1 MQPLINIENKLALFY
16 KKYYK
21 NELIKGCIFF
31 FSLGV
36 LYLIITIYVESLLW
50 LRPINRFILFWLFI
64 VIELLLF
71 YKFIL
76 IPIIK
81 LYKLKEGINNLDSSK
96 IIGNHFPEIKDK
108 LFNLLQLKQS
118 NKTSELLI
126 ASIEQKSDELNPFRF
141 SESISFQAS
150 LKYLKY
156 ILLPAAFFSLSLING
171 LNLDFTQSFNR
182 VVNYQSEFSP
192 PAPFTLSL
200 QTSSLDVVEGQ
211 SHKVLIT
218 SKGKTVPNEVKIVY
232 NNQTYFTK
240 NEGKGVFSFT
250 FLNVINPID
259 FYFESGDVSS
269 PFYSINVI
277 KTPRI
282 KKVKIKLDYPYHTKK
297 QDEIIENT
305 GNLSLPEGTKVEWNI
320 DSKQTD
326 SVSFIEGE
334 RRLFFNKLKADNFN
348 FRKTI
353 TSNLEYKISS
363 SNTNLKDF
371 ETLSYKIK
379 VVKDEYP
386 TITIQTNIDSLYR
399 GEALFAGK
407 VSDDYGLKNL
417 KVVFYDQSNIDKVI
431 IVPIKLSKENTQTFF
446 YQFPGPTTIEDGV
459 DYEIYFQVSDNDI
472 INGSKSATSKKYAFR
487 KKTNNE
493 VLQEQFKEQKES
505 INTLEN
511 IFKNNS
517 LDQEKF
523 LKIQNELKNK
533 KDLSWRDKN
542 KIKKVIDRQKK
553 YNEMIER
560 QAEKLYEALDQN
572 KKENKRNQ
580 SKTDN
585 LKQRIKELLK
595 SEKQKRILTELQKL
609 AEKINKEDL
618 IKKAEKL
625 AKNNKQQQRSLES
638 LLELTKRFYV
648 EEKTIQIA
656 NKLKELSKKQQ
667 NLFKAQDVDLEKQK
681 TIGKEFKDVSKELD
695 QLAKDN
701 QGLKNPMSLPDL
713 DELEKEVKESLVKSE
728 EKLYQKENVSAK
740 KEQEKSSKK
749 MQEMSKKMQNSISEM
764 QSNSIDENIEDLRK
778 ILENLLIFSFKQEE
792 SLLRFK
798 ELSSGHPDF
807 GKELAKQNQ
816 LKTYFEHVDDSL
828 FVLSMRL
835 PELTSKIQ
843 TELTNTHYNLDRSL
857 ENFAENRFDS
867 GSANQQYV
875 ITSANILSDFLSN
888 LLSNLKNSKN
898 SLGQKGKKNSFSL
911 PTIIEKQKGIS
922 EKLKNGLQKNN
933 KKGQDGDEGKKG
945 QKGQKGSNGSKPNT
959 EFKEGPQSEDIFEIF
974 KQQSYLR
981 ETLIKIMEK
990 EGDSNGTFKRAIKSM
1005 EQLENEIINNGL
1017 TQSSLKRMQQ
1027 LEYQLL
1033 KLNTAL
1039 VKQGKENKK
1048 NATPNT
1054 SRYKNNNLKQLQFKK
1069 QFYNQI
1075 EILNRQSLPLQ
1086 QDFEKKVQ
1094 KYFSKKNK
1102 E

>member
-1 MQPLINIENKLALFY
+1 MQSLINIENKLALFY

-50 LRPINRFILFWLFI
+50 LKPINRFILFWLFI

-81 LYKLKEGINNLDSSK
+81 LFKLKEGINNLDSSK

-108 LFNLLQLKQS
+108 LLNLLQLKQA

-156 ILLPAAFFSLSLING
+156 ILLPAAFFSLSFISG

-200 QTSSLDVVEGQ
+200 MPSSLEVIEGQ
-211 SHKVLIT
+211 SYKVLIA
-218 SKGKTVPNEVKIVY
+218 SKGNTLPNEVKIVY

-240 NEGKGVFSFT
+240 NEGDGVFSFT
-250 FLNVINPID
+250 FLNIINPVD
-259 FYFESGDVSS
+259 FYFESGEVTS
-269 PFYSINVI
+269 PFYSITVI
-277 KTPRI
+277 KTPLI
-282 KKVKIKLDYPYHTKK
+282 KKIKIKLDYPYHTKK
-297 QDEIIENT
+297 QDETIENT
-305 GNLSLPEGTKVEWNI
+305 GNFILPEGTNVEWNI

-326 SVSFIEGE
+326 SVAFIDGE
-334 RRLFFNKLKADNFN
+334 RRMFFKRIKTDKFN
-348 FRKTI
+348 YKKKI

-379 VVKDEYP
+379 VIKDEYP
-386 TITIQTNIDSLYR
+386 TITIQTNIDSLYG

-417 KVVFYDQSNIDKVI
+417 QVVFYDQSKIDKVN

-446 YQFPGPTTIEDGV
+446 YQFPGSTSIKDGV
-459 DYEIYFQVSDNDI
+459 NYEIYFQVSDNDI
-472 INGSKSATSKKYAFR
+472 INGSKSVISKKYTFR
-487 KKTNNE
+487 KKTNDE

-511 IFKNNS
+511 IYENNR
-517 LDQEKF
+517 LEQDKLQ
-523 LKIQNELKNK
+523 KIQNELKNK

-542 KIKKVIDRQKK
+542 KIKKVVDRQNK

-560 QAEKLYEALDQN
+560 QAEKLYKALDKN
-572 KKENKRNQ
+572 KFNQ
-580 SKTDN
+580 SKTEN

-595 SEKQKRILTELQKL
+595 SDKQKRILTELQKL
-609 AEKINKEDL
+609 SEKINKEDL

-656 NKLKELSKKQQ
+656 NKLEELSKKQQ
-667 NLFKAQDVDLEKQK
+667 NLFKTQDVNLEKQK
-681 TIGKEFKDVSKELD
+681 KIRKEFKDISKELD

-713 DELEKEVKESLVKSE
+713 EELEKEVKESLVKSE

-749 MQEMSKKMQNSISEM
+749 MQEMSKKIQNSVSEM

-875 ITSANILSDFLSN
+875 ITSTNILSDFLSN
-888 LLSNLKNSKN
+888 LLSNLQNSKN
-898 SLGQKGKKNSFSL
+898 SLGKKGEKNSFSL
-911 PTIIEKQKGIS
+911 PTLIEKQKGIS
-922 EKLKNGLQKNN
+922 EKLKNGLQKSK
-933 KKGQDGDEGKKG
+933 KKGQDGNEGKKG
-945 QKGQKGSNGSKPNT
+945 KKDPSGSKSSS
-959 EFKEGPQSEDIFEIF
+959 EFNEGGQSGDLFEIF

-981 ETLIKIMEK
+981 ETLTKIMAR
-990 EGDSNGTFKRAIKSM
+990 EGDPNGTFKKAIKSM
-1005 EQLENEIINNGL
+1005 EQLENEIINNGF
-1017 TQSSLKRMQQ
+1017 TQSTLKRMQQ

-1039 VKQGKENKK
+1039 IQQGKEKNKK
-1048 NATPNT
+1048 ATPNT
-1054 SRYKNNNLKQLQFKK
+1054 LNYKNNNLKQLQFKK

-1086 QDFEKKVQ
+1086 QNFEKKVQ

>member
-1 MQPLINIENKLALFY
+1 MQSSINIENKLALFY

-50 LRPINRFILFWLFI
+50 LKPINRFVLFWLFI

-81 LYKLKEGINNLDSSK
+81 LFKLKEGINNLDSSK

-218 SKGKTVPNEVKIVY
+218 SKGKIVPNEVKIVY

-259 FYFESGDVSS
+259 FYFESGVVSS

-277 KTPRI
+277 KTPLI

-320 DSKQTD
+320 DSKQTE

-334 RRLFFNKLKADNFN
+334 RRLFFNKLKSDNFN

-353 TSNLEYKISS
+353 ISNLEYKISS

-386 TITIQTNIDSLYR
+386 TITIQTNIDSLYS

-472 INGSKSATSKKYAFR
+472 INGSKSATSKKYTFR
-487 KKTNNE
+487 KKTNDE

-517 LDQEKF
+517 LDQEKL

-533 KDLSWRDKN
+533 KDPSWRDKN

-572 KKENKRNQ
+572 KQENKRNQ

-609 AEKINKEDL
+609 SEKINKEDL

-681 TIGKEFKDVSKELD
+681 TIGREFKDVSKELD

-701 QGLKNPMSLPDL
+701 QALKNPMSLPDL
-713 DELEKEVKESLVKSE
+713 EELEKEVKESLVKSE
-728 EKLYQKENVSAK
+728 KKLYQKENVSAK
-740 KEQEKSSKK
+740 KLQEKSSKK

-807 GKELAKQNQ
+807 GEELAKQNQ

-875 ITSANILSDFLSN
+875 ITSTNILSDFLSN
-888 LLSNLKNSKN
+888 LLSNLQNSKN
-898 SLGQKGKKNSFSL
+898 SLGNKGKKNSFSL
-911 PTIIEKQKGIS
+911 PTLIEKQKGIS
-922 EKLKNGLQKNN
+922 EKLKNGLQKSK
-933 KKGQDGDEGKKG
+933 KKGQDGHEGGKGKKG
-945 QKGQKGSNGSKPNT
+945 SSGSKSTSKFN
-959 EFKEGPQSEDIFEIF
+959 EGGQSGDIFEIF

-981 ETLIKIMEK
+981 ETLTKIMAK
-990 EGDSNGTFKRAIKSM
+990 EGDSNGTFKKAIKSM
-1005 EQLENEIINNGL
+1005 EQLENEIINNGF
-1017 TQSSLKRMQQ
+1017 TQSVLKRMQQ

-1039 VKQGKENKK
+1039 IQQGKEKNKK
-1048 NATPNT
+1048 ATPNT
-1054 SRYKNNNLKQLQFKK
+1054 SNYKNNNLKQLQFKK

-1086 QDFEKKVQ
+1086 QNFEKKVQ

>member
-81 LYKLKEGINNLDSSK
+81 LFKLKEGINNLDSSK

-108 LFNLLQLKQS
+108 LLNLLQLKQA

-259 FYFESGDVSS
+259 FYFESGVVSS

-277 KTPRI
+277 KTPLI

-320 DSKQTD
+320 DSKQTET
-326 SVSFIEGE
+326 VSFIEGE
-334 RRLFFNKLKADNFN
+334 RRLFFNKLKLDNFN

-353 TSNLEYKISS
+353 ISNLEYKISS

-386 TITIQTNIDSLYR
+386 TITIQTNIDSLYS

-472 INGSKSATSKKYAFR
+472 INGSKSATSKKYTFR
-487 KKTNNE
+487 KKTNDE

-517 LDQEKF
+517 LDQDKF

-572 KKENKRNQ
+572 RQENKRNQ

-609 AEKINKEDL
+609 SEKINKEDL

-681 TIGKEFKDVSKELD
+681 TIRREFKDVSKELD

-701 QGLKNPMSLPDL
+701 QALKKPMSLPDL
-713 DELEKEVKESLVKSE
+713 EELEKEVKESLVKSE
-728 EKLYQKENVSAK
+728 KKLYQKENVSAK
-740 KEQEKSSKK
+740 KLQEKSSKK
-749 MQEMSKKMQNSISEM
+749 MKEMSKKMQNSISEM

-778 ILENLLIFSFKQEE
+778 ILENLLVFSFKQEE

-875 ITSANILSDFLSN
+875 ITSTNILSDFLSN
-888 LLSNLKNSKN
+888 LLSNLQKSKN
-898 SLGQKGKKNSFSL
+898 SLGNKGKKNSFSL
-911 PTIIEKQKGIS
+911 PTLIEKQKGIS
-922 EKLKNGLQKNN
+922 EKLKNRLQKSK
-933 KKGQDGDEGKKG
+933 KKGQGGHEGGIGKKG
-945 QKGQKGSNGSKPNT
+945 SSGSKST
-959 EFKEGPQSEDIFEIF
+959 SEFNEGGQSGDIFEIF

-981 ETLIKIMEK
+981 ETLTKIMAK
-990 EGDSNGTFKRAIKSM
+990 EGGSNGTFKKAIKSM
-1005 EQLENEIINNGL
+1005 EQLENEIINNGF
-1017 TQSSLKRMQQ
+1017 TQSALKRMQQ

-1039 VKQGKENKK
+1039 IQQGKEKNKK
-1048 NATPNT
+1048 ATPNT
-1054 SRYKNNNLKQLQFKK
+1054 SNYKNNNLKQLQFKK

-1086 QDFEKKVQ
+1086 QNFEKKVQ

>member
-1 MQPLINIENKLALFY
+1 MQSLTNIENKLTLFY

-36 LYLIITIYVESLLW
+36 LYLIITVYVESVLW
-50 LRPINRFILFWLFI
+50 LKPVNRFVLFWLFI

-81 LYKLKEGINNLDSSK
+81 LFKLKEGINNLDSSK

-108 LFNLLQLKQS
+108 LLNLLQLKQV

-126 ASIEQKSDELNPFRF
+126 ASIEQKSEELTPFRF
-141 SESISFQAS
+141 SESVSFQAN

-156 ILLPAAFFSLSLING
+156 LLLPAVFFSLSLISE

-182 VVNYQSEFSP
+182 VINYQSEFSP

-200 QTSSLDVVEGQ
+200 LTSSLDVVEGQ
-211 SHKVLIT
+211 SQKVLIV
-218 SKGKTVPNEVKIVY
+218 SKGNTQPNEVKITY

-240 NEGKGVFSFT
+240 NEGEGFFSFT

-259 FYFESGDVSS
+259 FYFESGIVSS
-269 PFYSINVI
+269 PFYTINVI

-282 KKVKIKLDYPYHTKK
+282 KNIKIKLDYPYHTKK

-305 GNLSLPEGTKVEWNI
+305 GNFILPEGTKVEWNI

-326 SVSFIEGE
+326 SIAFIEGE
-334 RRLFFNKLKADNFN
+334 RRLFFNKLKKDGFN
-348 FRKTI
+348 FKKTI
-353 TSNLEYKISS
+353 KNNLEYKISS
-363 SNTNLKDF
+363 SNANLKNF

-386 TITIQTNIDSLYR
+386 TITIQTNIDSLYG

-417 KVVFYDQSNIDKVI
+417 KVIFYDQSKKDNVSIE
-431 IVPIKLSKENTQTFF
+431 PIKLSKENTQTFF
-446 YQFPGPTTIEDGV
+446 YQFPGSTTIEDGI
-459 DYEIYFQVSDNDI
+459 DYEIYFKVSDNDI
-472 INGSKSATSKKYAFR
+472 INGSKSVISKKYSFR
-487 KKTNNE
+487 KKTNSE
-493 VLQEQFKEQKES
+493 VLQEQFKEQRES

-511 IFKNNS
+511 IFENNR
-517 LDQEKF
+517 LEEEKLF
-523 LKIQNELKNK
+523 KIQNELKNK
-533 KDLSWRDKN
+533 KEFSWRDKN
-542 KIKKVIDRQKK
+542 KVKNVIDRQKK

-560 QAEKLYEALDQN
+560 QAEKLYKSLDQN
-572 KKENKRNQ
+572 KQVNKLSQ

-585 LKQRIKELLK
+585 LKERVKELLK
-595 SEKQKRILTELQKL
+595 SDKQKRILSELQKL
-609 AEKINKEDL
+609 SEKINKEDF

-648 EEKTIQIA
+648 EEKTIQLA
-656 NKLKELSKKQQ
+656 NKIQELSKKQQ
-667 NLFKAQDVDLEKQK
+667 NLDNSQDLALEKQK
-681 TIGKEFKDVSKELD
+681 TIGKEFKDISKELD
-695 QLAKDN
+695 QLVKDN
-701 QGLKNPMSLPDL
+701 QGLKDPMSLPDL
-713 DELEKEVKESLVKSE
+713 KEIENDVNESLVKSE
-728 EKLYQKENVSAK
+728 EKLFKKDNISAK
-740 KEQEKSSKK
+740 KEQEKSSQK

-843 TELTNTHYNLDRSL
+843 IELTNTHYNLDRSL

-945 QKGQKGSNGSKPNT
+945 QKGSNGSKPT
-959 EFKEGPQSEDIFEIF
+959 SEFNEGGQSGDIFEIF

-981 ETLIKIMEK
+981 ETLTKIMAN
-990 EGDSNGTFKRAIKSM
+990 EGDSNGAFKKAIKSM
-1005 EQLENEIINNGL
+1005 EQLENEIINNGF
-1017 TQSSLKRMQQ
+1017 TQSTLKRMQQ

>member
-1 MQPLINIENKLALFY
+1 MQSLINIENKLALFY

-50 LRPINRFILFWLFI
+50 LKPINRFILFWLFI

-81 LYKLKEGINNLDSSK
+81 LFKLKEGINNLDSSK

-108 LFNLLQLKQS
+108 LLNLLQLKQA

-156 ILLPAAFFSLSLING
+156 ILLPAAFFSLSFISG

-200 QTSSLDVVEGQ
+200 MPSSLEVIEGQ
-211 SHKVLIT
+211 SYKVLIA
-218 SKGKTVPNEVKIVY
+218 SKGNTLPNEVKIVY

-240 NEGKGVFSFT
+240 NEGDGVFSFT
-250 FLNVINPID
+250 FLNIINPVD
-259 FYFESGDVSS
+259 FYFESGEVTS
-269 PFYSINVI
+269 PFYSITVI
-277 KTPRI
+277 KTPLI
-282 KKVKIKLDYPYHTKK
+282 KKIKIKLDYPYHTKK
-297 QDEIIENT
+297 QDETIENT
-305 GNLSLPEGTKVEWNI
+305 GNFILPEGTNVEWNI

-326 SVSFIEGE
+326 SVAFIDGE
-334 RRLFFNKLKADNFN
+334 RRMFFKRIKTDKFN
-348 FRKTI
+348 YKKKI

-379 VVKDEYP
+379 VIKDEYP
-386 TITIQTNIDSLYR
+386 TITIQTNIDSLYG

-417 KVVFYDQSNIDKVI
+417 QVVFYDQSKIDKVN

-446 YQFPGPTTIEDGV
+446 YQFPGSTSIKDGV
-459 DYEIYFQVSDNDI
+459 NYEIYFQVSDNDI
-472 INGSKSATSKKYAFR
+472 INGSKSVISKKYTFR
-487 KKTNNE
+487 KKTNDE

-511 IFKNNS
+511 IYENNR
-517 LDQEKF
+517 LEQDKLQ
-523 LKIQNELKNK
+523 KIQNELKNK

-542 KIKKVIDRQKK
+542 KVKKVVDRQNK

-560 QAEKLYEALDQN
+560 QAEKLYKALDKN
-572 KKENKRNQ
+572 KFNQ
-580 SKTDN
+580 SKTEN

-595 SEKQKRILTELQKL
+595 TDKQKRILTELQKL
-609 AEKINKEDL
+609 SEKINKEDL

-656 NKLKELSKKQQ
+656 NKLEELSKKQQ
-667 NLFKAQDVDLEKQK
+667 NLFKTQDVNLEKQK
-681 TIGKEFKDVSKELD
+681 KIRKEFKDISKELD
-695 QLAKDN
+695 QLVKDN

-713 DELEKEVKESLVKSE
+713 EELEKEVKESLVKSE

-875 ITSANILSDFLSN
+875 ITSTNILSDFLSN
-888 LLSNLKNSKN
+888 LLSNLQNSKN
-898 SLGQKGKKNSFSL
+898 SLGKKGEKNSFSL
-911 PTIIEKQKGIS
+911 PTLIEKQKGIS
-922 EKLKNGLQKNN
+922 EKLKNGLQKSK
-933 KKGQDGDEGKKG
+933 KKGQDGNEGKKG
-945 QKGQKGSNGSKPNT
+945 KKDPSGSKSSS
-959 EFKEGPQSEDIFEIF
+959 EFNEGGQSGDLFEIF

-981 ETLIKIMEK
+981 ETLTKIMAR
-990 EGDSNGTFKRAIKSM
+990 EGDPKGTFKKAIKSM
-1005 EQLENEIINNGL
+1005 EQLENEIINNGF
-1017 TQSSLKRMQQ
+1017 TQSTLKRMQQ

-1039 VKQGKENKK
+1039 IQQGKEKNKK
-1048 NATPNT
+1048 ATPNT
-1054 SRYKNNNLKQLQFKK
+1054 LNYKNNNLKQLQFKK

-1086 QDFEKKVQ
+1086 QNFEKKVQ

>member
-1 MQPLINIENKLALFY
+1 MQSSINIENKLALFY

-50 LRPINRFILFWLFI
+50 LKPINRFVLFWLFI

-81 LYKLKEGINNLDSSK
+81 LFKLKEGINNLDSSK

-108 LFNLLQLKQS
+108 LLNLLQLKQA

-259 FYFESGDVSS
+259 FYFESGVVSS

-320 DSKQTD
+320 DSKQTET
-326 SVSFIEGE
+326 VSFIEGE
-334 RRLFFNKLKADNFN
+334 RRLFFNKLKSDNFN

-353 TSNLEYKISS
+353 ISSLEYKISS

-386 TITIQTNIDSLYR
+386 TITIQTNIDSLYS

-472 INGSKSATSKKYAFR
+472 INGSKSVISKKYTFR
-487 KKTNNE
+487 KKTNDE

-517 LDQEKF
+517 LDQEKL

-542 KIKKVIDRQKK
+542 KINKVIDRQKK

-572 KKENKRNQ
+572 KQENKRNQ

-609 AEKINKEDL
+609 SEKINKEDL

-681 TIGKEFKDVSKELD
+681 TIGREFKDVSKELD

-701 QGLKNPMSLPDL
+701 QALKNPMSLPDL
-713 DELEKEVKESLVKSE
+713 EELEKEVKESLVKSE
-728 EKLYQKENVSAK
+728 KKLYQKENVSAK

-749 MQEMSKKMQNSISEM
+749 MKEMSKKMQNSISEM

-875 ITSANILSDFLSN
+875 ITSTNILSDFLSN
-888 LLSNLKNSKN
+888 LLSNLQNSKN
-898 SLGQKGKKNSFSL
+898 SLGNKGKKNSFSL
-911 PTIIEKQKGIS
+911 PTLIEKQKGIS
-922 EKLKNGLQKNN
+922 EKLKNGLQKSN
-933 KKGQDGDEGKKG
+933 KKGQDGHEGGKGKKG
-945 QKGQKGSNGSKPNT
+945 SSGSKST
-959 EFKEGPQSEDIFEIF
+959 SEFNEGGQSGDIFEIF

-981 ETLIKIMEK
+981 ETLTKIMAK
-990 EGDSNGTFKRAIKSM
+990 EGDSNGTFKKAIKSM
-1005 EQLENEIINNGL
+1005 EQLENEIINNGF
-1017 TQSSLKRMQQ
+1017 TQSALKRMQQ

-1039 VKQGKENKK
+1039 IQQGKEKNKK
-1048 NATPNT
+1048 ATPNT
-1054 SRYKNNNLKQLQFKK
+1054 SNYKNNNLKQLQFKK

-1086 QDFEKKVQ
+1086 QNFEKKVQ

>member
-1 MQPLINIENKLALFY
+1 MQSSINIENKLALFY

-108 LFNLLQLKQS
+108 LLNLLQLKQA

-126 ASIEQKSDELNPFRF
+126 ASIEQKSNELNPFRF

-259 FYFESGDVSS
+259 FYFESGVVSS
-269 PFYSINVI
+269 PFYNINVI

-320 DSKQTD
+320 DSKQTET
-326 SVSFIEGE
+326 VSFIEDE
-334 RRLFFNKLKADNFN
+334 RRLFFNKLKSDNFN

-353 TSNLEYKISS
+353 ISSLEYKISS

-386 TITIQTNIDSLYR
+386 TITIQTNIDSLYS

-472 INGSKSATSKKYAFR
+472 INGSKSATSKKYTFR
-487 KKTNNE
+487 KKTNDE

-517 LDQEKF
+517 LDQEKL

-572 KKENKRNQ
+572 KQENKRNQ

-609 AEKINKEDL
+609 SEKINKEEL

-656 NKLKELSKKQQ
+656 NKLEKLSKKQQ

-713 DELEKEVKESLVKSE
+713 EELEKEVKESLVKSE

-875 ITSANILSDFLSN
+875 ITSTNILSDFLSN
-888 LLSNLKNSKN
+888 LLSNLQNSKN
-898 SLGQKGKKNSFSL
+898 SLGNKGKKNSFSL
-911 PTIIEKQKGIS
+911 PTLIEKQKGIS
-922 EKLKNGLQKNN
+922 EKLKNGLQKSK
-933 KKGQDGDEGKKG
+933 KKGQDGNEGEKGKKG
-945 QKGQKGSNGSKPNT
+945 SSGSKST
-959 EFKEGPQSEDIFEIF
+959 SEFNKGGQSGDIFEIF

-981 ETLIKIMEK
+981 ETLTKIMAK
-990 EGDSNGTFKRAIKSM
+990 EGDSNGTFKKAIKSM
-1005 EQLENEIINNGL
+1005 EQLENEIINNGF
-1017 TQSSLKRMQQ
+1017 TQSALKRMQQ

-1039 VKQGKENKK
+1039 IQQGKEKNKK
-1048 NATPNT
+1048 ATPNT
-1054 SRYKNNNLKQLQFKK
+1054 SNYKNNNLKQLQFKK

-1086 QDFEKKVQ
+1086 QNFEKKVQ

>member
-1 MQPLINIENKLALFY
+1 MQSSINIENKLALFY

-81 LYKLKEGINNLDSSK
+81 LFKLKEGINNLDSSK

-250 FLNVINPID
+250 FLNIINPID
-259 FYFESGDVSS
+259 FYFESGVVSS

-277 KTPRI
+277 KTPLI
-282 KKVKIKLDYPYHTKK
+282 KKVKIKLNYPYHTKK

-320 DSKQTD
+320 DSKQTET
-326 SVSFIEGE
+326 VSFIEDE
-334 RRLFFNKLKADNFN
+334 RRLFFNKLKSDNFN

-353 TSNLEYKISS
+353 ISNLEYKISS

-386 TITIQTNIDSLYR
+386 TITIQTNIDSLYS

-417 KVVFYDQSNIDKVI
+417 KVVFYDQSNINKVI
-431 IVPIKLSKENTQTFF
+431 IVPLKLSKQNTQTFF

-472 INGSKSATSKKYAFR
+472 INGSKSATSKKYTFR
-487 KKTNNE
+487 KKTNDE

-517 LDQEKF
+517 LDQEKL

-533 KDLSWRDKN
+533 KDLNWRDKN
-542 KIKKVIDRQKK
+542 KIKKVVDRQNK

-560 QAEKLYEALDQN
+560 QAEKLYDALDQN
-572 KKENKRNQ
+572 KQENKRNQ

-609 AEKINKEDL
+609 SEKINKEDL

-681 TIGKEFKDVSKELD
+681 TIGREFKDVSKELD

-701 QGLKNPMSLPDL
+701 QALKKPMSLPDL
-713 DELEKEVKESLVKSE
+713 EELEKEVKESLVKSE
-728 EKLYQKENVSAK
+728 KKLYQKENVSAK
-740 KEQEKSSKK
+740 KLQEKSSKK
-749 MQEMSKKMQNSISEM
+749 MKEMSKKMQNSISEM

-778 ILENLLIFSFKQEE
+778 ILENLLVFSFKQEE

-857 ENFAENRFDS
+857 ENFVENRFDS

-875 ITSANILSDFLSN
+875 ITSTNILSDFLSN

-898 SLGQKGKKNSFSL
+898 SLGNKGKKNSFSL
-911 PTIIEKQKGIS
+911 PTLIEKQKGIS
-922 EKLKNGLQKNN
+922 EKLKNGLQKSN
-933 KKGQDGDEGKKG
+933 KKGQDGHEGEKGKKG
-945 QKGQKGSNGSKPNT
+945 SSGSQSTSEFNEGGQSG
-959 EFKEGPQSEDIFEIF
+959 DIFEIF

-981 ETLIKIMEK
+981 ETLTKIMAK
-990 EGDSNGTFKRAIKSM
+990 EGDSNGTFKKAIKSM
-1005 EQLENEIINNGL
+1005 EQLENEIINNGF
-1017 TQSSLKRMQQ
+1017 TQSALKRMQQ

-1039 VKQGKENKK
+1039 IQQGKEKNKK
-1048 NATPNT
+1048 ATPNT
-1054 SRYKNNNLKQLQFKK
+1054 TNYKNNNLKQLQFKK

-1075 EILNRQSLPLQ
+1075 ELLNRQSLPLQ
-1086 QDFEKKVQ
+1086 QNFEKKVQ

>member
-1 MQPLINIENKLALFY
+1 MQSLINIENKLALFY

-50 LRPINRFILFWLFI
+50 LKPVNRFILFWIFI

-81 LYKLKEGINNLDSSK
+81 LFKLKDGINNLDSSK

-108 LFNLLQLKQS
+108 LLNLLQLKQA

-141 SESISFQAS
+141 SESISFRAS

-156 ILLPAAFFSLSLING
+156 ILLPAAFFSLSLINE

-218 SKGKTVPNEVKIVY
+218 SKGKTVPNEVKIAY

-259 FYFESGDVSS
+259 FYFESAGVSS
-269 PFYSINVI
+269 PFYTINVI

-282 KKVKIKLDYPYHTKK
+282 KKIKIKLDYPYHTKK

-305 GNLSLPEGTKVEWNI
+305 GNLSLPEGTKVEWKI

-334 RRLFFNKLKADNFN
+334 RRLFFNKLKADKFN
-348 FRKTI
+348 YKKKI

-379 VVKDEYP
+379 VIKDEYP
-386 TITIQTNIDSLYR
+386 TITIQTNIDSLYG

-417 KVVFYDQSNIDKVI
+417 QVVFYDQSKIDKVN

-446 YQFPGPTTIEDGV
+446 YQFPGSTSIKDGV
-459 DYEIYFQVSDNDI
+459 NYEIYFQVSDNDI
-472 INGSKSATSKKYAFR
+472 INGSKSVISKKYTFR
-487 KKTNNE
+487 KKTNDE

-511 IFKNNS
+511 IYENNS
-517 LDQEKF
+517 LDQEKL

-560 QAEKLYEALDQN
+560 QAKKLYKALDKN
-572 KKENKRNQ
+572 KFNQ
-580 SKTDN
+580 SKTKN

-595 SEKQKRILTELQKL
+595 SDKQKRILTELQKL
-609 AEKINKEDL
+609 SEKINKEDL

-625 AKNNKQQQRSLES
+625 AKTNKQKQRSLES

-656 NKLKELSKKQQ
+656 NKLEELSKKQQ
-667 NLFKAQDVDLEKQK
+667 NLFKTQDVNLEKQK
-681 TIGKEFKDVSKELD
+681 TIGKEFKDISKELD

-713 DELEKEVKESLVKSE
+713 EELEKEVKESLVKSE

-857 ENFAENRFDS
+857 ENFAENRFDG

-875 ITSANILSDFLSN
+875 ITSTNILSDFLSN
-888 LLSNLKNSKN
+888 LLSNLQNSKN
-898 SLGQKGKKNSFSL
+898 SLGKKGEKNSFSL
-911 PTIIEKQKGIS
+911 PTLIEKQKGIS
-922 EKLKNGLQKNN
+922 EKLKNGLQKSK
-933 KKGQDGDEGKKG
+933 KKGQDGNEGEKGKKDP
-945 QKGQKGSNGSKPNT
+945 SGSKSSS
-959 EFKEGPQSEDIFEIF
+959 EFNEGGQSGDIFEIF

-981 ETLIKIMEK
+981 ETLTKIMAR
-990 EGDSNGTFKRAIKSM
+990 EGDPNGTFKKAIKSM
-1005 EQLENEIINNGL
+1005 EQLENEIINNGF
-1017 TQSSLKRMQQ
+1017 TQSTLKRMQQ

-1039 VKQGKENKK
+1039 IQQGKEKNKK
-1048 NATPNT
+1048 ATPNT
-1054 SRYKNNNLKQLQFKK
+1054 LNYKNNSLKQLQFKK

-1086 QDFEKKVQ
+1086 QNFEKKVQ

>member
-1 MQPLINIENKLALFY
+1 MQSSINIENKLALFY

-50 LRPINRFILFWLFI
+50 LKPINRFVLFWLFI

-81 LYKLKEGINNLDSSK
+81 LFKLKEGINNLDSSK

-108 LFNLLQLKQS
+108 LLNLLQLKQA

-259 FYFESGDVSS
+259 FYFESGVVSS

-277 KTPRI
+277 KTPLI

-320 DSKQTD
+320 DSKQTET
-326 SVSFIEGE
+326 VSFIEGE
-334 RRLFFNKLKADNFN
+334 RRLFFNKLADDNFN
-348 FRKTI
+348 FKKTI

-472 INGSKSATSKKYAFR
+472 INGSKSAISKKYTFR
-487 KKTNNE
+487 KKTNDE

-511 IFKNNS
+511 IFKNNG
-517 LDQEKF
+517 LDQEKL

-681 TIGKEFKDVSKELD
+681 TIGREFKDVSKELD

-701 QGLKNPMSLPDL
+701 QALKNPMSLPDL
-713 DELEKEVKESLVKSE
+713 EELEKEVKESLVKSE
-728 EKLYQKENVSAK
+728 EKLYQKANVSAK

-875 ITSANILSDFLSN
+875 ITSTNILSDFLSN
-888 LLSNLKNSKN
+888 LLSNLQNSKN
-898 SLGQKGKKNSFSL
+898 SLGNKGKKNSFSL
-911 PTIIEKQKGIS
+911 PTLIEKQKGIS
-922 EKLKNGLQKNN
+922 EKLKNGLQKSK
-933 KKGQDGDEGKKG
+933 KKGQDGHEGGKGKKG
-945 QKGQKGSNGSKPNT
+945 SSGSKSTSKFN
-959 EFKEGPQSEDIFEIF
+959 EGGQSGDIFEIF

-981 ETLIKIMEK
+981 ETLTKIMAK
-990 EGDSNGTFKRAIKSM
+990 EGDSNGTFKKAIKSM
-1005 EQLENEIINNGL
+1005 EQLENEIINNGF
-1017 TQSSLKRMQQ
+1017 TQSVLKRMQQ

-1039 VKQGKENKK
+1039 IQQGKEKNKK
-1048 NATPNT
+1048 ATPNT
-1054 SRYKNNNLKQLQFKK
+1054 SNYKNNNLKQLQFKK

-1086 QDFEKKVQ
+1086 QNFEKKVQ

>member
-1 MQPLINIENKLALFY
+1 MQSSINIENKLALFY

-50 LRPINRFILFWLFI
+50 LKPINRFVLFWLFI

-81 LYKLKEGINNLDSSK
+81 LFKLKEGINNLDSSK

-108 LFNLLQLKQS
+108 LLNLLQLKQA

-259 FYFESGDVSS
+259 FYFESGVVSS
-269 PFYSINVI
+269 PFYNINVI

-320 DSKQTD
+320 DSKQTET
-326 SVSFIEGE
+326 VSFIEGE
-334 RRLFFNKLKADNFN
+334 RRLFFNKLKSDNFN

-353 TSNLEYKISS
+353 ISSLEYKISS

-386 TITIQTNIDSLYR
+386 TITIQTNIDSLYS

-472 INGSKSATSKKYAFR
+472 INGSKSVISKKYTFR
-487 KKTNNE
+487 KKTNDE

-517 LDQEKF
+517 LDQDKL

-572 KKENKRNQ
+572 KQENKRNQ

-609 AEKINKEDL
+609 SEKINKEDL

-713 DELEKEVKESLVKSE
+713 EELEKEVKESLVKSE

-875 ITSANILSDFLSN
+875 ITSTNILSDFLSN
-888 LLSNLKNSKN
+888 LLSNLQNSKN
-898 SLGQKGKKNSFSL
+898 SLGNKGKKNSFSL
-911 PTIIEKQKGIS
+911 PTLIEKQKGIS
-922 EKLKNGLQKNN
+922 EKLKNGLQKSK
-933 KKGQDGDEGKKG
+933 KKGQDGNEGEKGKKG
-945 QKGQKGSNGSKPNT
+945 SSGSKPT
-959 EFKEGPQSEDIFEIF
+959 SEFNEGGQSGDIFEIF

-981 ETLIKIMEK
+981 ETLTKIMAK
-990 EGDSNGTFKRAIKSM
+990 EGDSNGTFKKAIKSM
-1005 EQLENEIINNGL
+1005 EQLENEIINNGF
-1017 TQSSLKRMQQ
+1017 TQSALKRMQQ

-1039 VKQGKENKK
+1039 IQQGKEKNKK
-1048 NATPNT
+1048 ATPNT
-1054 SRYKNNNLKQLQFKK
+1054 SNYKNNNLKQLQFKK

-1086 QDFEKKVQ
+1086 QNFEKKVQ

>member
-1 MQPLINIENKLALFY
+1 MQSSINIENKLALFY

-81 LYKLKEGINNLDSSK
+81 LFKLKEGINNLDSSK

-108 LFNLLQLKQS
+108 LLNLLQLKQA

-259 FYFESGDVSS
+259 FYFESGVVSS
-269 PFYSINVI
+269 PFYNINVI

-320 DSKQTD
+320 DSKQTET
-326 SVSFIEGE
+326 VSFIEDE
-334 RRLFFNKLKADNFN
+334 RRLFFNKLKSDNFN

-353 TSNLEYKISS
+353 ISSLEYKISS

-386 TITIQTNIDSLYR
+386 TITIQTNIDSLYS

-417 KVVFYDQSNIDKVI
+417 KVVFYDQSNTNKVI
-431 IVPIKLSKENTQTFF
+431 IVPLKLSKENTQTFF

-472 INGSKSATSKKYAFR
+472 INGSKSATSKRYTFR
-487 KKTNNE
+487 KKTNDE
-493 VLQEQFKEQKES
+493 VRQEQFKEQKES

-517 LDQEKF
+517 LDQEKL

-572 KKENKRNQ
+572 RQENKRNQ

-609 AEKINKEDL
+609 SEKINKEDL

-681 TIGKEFKDVSKELD
+681 TIGREFKDVSKELD

-701 QGLKNPMSLPDL
+701 QALKKPMSLPDL
-713 DELEKEVKESLVKSE
+713 EELEKEVKESLVKSE
-728 EKLYQKENVSAK
+728 KKLYQKENVSAK
-740 KEQEKSSKK
+740 KLQEKSSKK
-749 MQEMSKKMQNSISEM
+749 MKEMSKKMQNSISEM

-778 ILENLLIFSFKQEE
+778 ILENLLVFSFKQEE

-857 ENFAENRFDS
+857 ENFA
-867 GSANQQYV
+867 
-875 ITSANILSDFLSN
+875 
-888 LLSNLKNSKN
+888 
-898 SLGQKGKKNSFSL
+898 
-911 PTIIEKQKGIS
+911 
-922 EKLKNGLQKNN
+922 
-933 KKGQDGDEGKKG
+933 
-945 QKGQKGSNGSKPNT
+945 
-959 EFKEGPQSEDIFEIF
+959 
-974 KQQSYLR
+974 
-981 ETLIKIMEK
+981 
-990 EGDSNGTFKRAIKSM
+990 
-1005 EQLENEIINNGL
+1005 
-1017 TQSSLKRMQQ
+1017 
-1027 LEYQLL
+1027 
-1033 KLNTAL
+1033 
-1039 VKQGKENKK
+1039 
-1048 NATPNT
+1048 
-1054 SRYKNNNLKQLQFKK
+1054 
-1069 QFYNQI
+1069 
-1075 EILNRQSLPLQ
+1075 
-1086 QDFEKKVQ
+1086 
-1094 KYFSKKNK
+1094 
-1102 E
+1102 

>member
-1 MQPLINIENKLALFY
+1 MQSLINIENKLALFY

-50 LRPINRFILFWLFI
+50 LKPINRFILFWLFI

-81 LYKLKEGINNLDSSK
+81 LFKLKEGINNLDSSK

-108 LFNLLQLKQS
+108 LLNLLQLKQA

-156 ILLPAAFFSLSLING
+156 ILLPAAFFSLSFISG

-200 QTSSLDVVEGQ
+200 MPSSLEVIEGQ
-211 SHKVLIT
+211 SYKVLIA
-218 SKGKTVPNEVKIVY
+218 SKGNTLPNEVKIVY

-240 NEGKGVFSFT
+240 NEGDGVFSFT
-250 FLNVINPID
+250 FLNIINPVD
-259 FYFESGDVSS
+259 FYFESGEVTS
-269 PFYSINVI
+269 PFYSITVI
-277 KTPRI
+277 KTPLI
-282 KKVKIKLDYPYHTKK
+282 KKIKIKLDYPYHTKK
-297 QDEIIENT
+297 QDETIENT
-305 GNLSLPEGTKVEWNI
+305 GNFILPEGTNVEWNI

-326 SVSFIEGE
+326 SVAFIDGE
-334 RRLFFNKLKADNFN
+334 RRMFFKRIKTDKFN
-348 FRKTI
+348 YKKKI

-379 VVKDEYP
+379 VIKDEYP
-386 TITIQTNIDSLYR
+386 TITIQTNIDSLYG

-417 KVVFYDQSNIDKVI
+417 QVVFYDQSKIDKVN

-446 YQFPGPTTIEDGV
+446 YQFPGSTSIKDGV
-459 DYEIYFQVSDNDI
+459 NYEIYFQVSDNDI
-472 INGSKSATSKKYAFR
+472 INGSKSVISKKYTFR
-487 KKTNNE
+487 KKTNDE

-511 IFKNNS
+511 IYENNR
-517 LDQEKF
+517 LEQDKLQ
-523 LKIQNELKNK
+523 KIQNELKNK

-542 KIKKVIDRQKK
+542 KIKKVVDRQNK

-560 QAEKLYEALDQN
+560 QAEKLYKALDKN
-572 KKENKRNQ
+572 KFNQ
-580 SKTDN
+580 SKTEN

-595 SEKQKRILTELQKL
+595 SDKQKRILTELQKL
-609 AEKINKEDL
+609 SEKINKEDL

-656 NKLKELSKKQQ
+656 NKLEELSKKQQ
-667 NLFKAQDVDLEKQK
+667 NLFKTQDVNLEKQK
-681 TIGKEFKDVSKELD
+681 TIGKEFKDISKELD

-713 DELEKEVKESLVKSE
+713 EELEKEVKESLVKSE

-778 ILENLLIFSFKQEE
+778 ILENLLVFSFKQEE

-875 ITSANILSDFLSN
+875 ITSTNILSDFLSN
-888 LLSNLKNSKN
+888 LLSNLQNSKN
-898 SLGQKGKKNSFSL
+898 SLGKKGEKNSFSL
-911 PTIIEKQKGIS
+911 PTLIEKQKGIS
-922 EKLKNGLQKNN
+922 EKLKNGLQKS
-933 KKGQDGDEGKKG
+933 KKKDQDGNEGEKGKKDP
-945 QKGQKGSNGSKPNT
+945 SGSKST
-959 EFKEGPQSEDIFEIF
+959 SEFNEGGQSGDLFEIF

-981 ETLIKIMEK
+981 ETLTKIMAR
-990 EGDSNGTFKRAIKSM
+990 EGDPNGTFKKAIKSM
-1005 EQLENEIINNGL
+1005 EQLENEIINNGF
-1017 TQSSLKRMQQ
+1017 TQSTLKRMQQ

-1039 VKQGKENKK
+1039 IQQGKEKNKK
-1048 NATPNT
+1048 ATPNT
-1054 SRYKNNNLKQLQFKK
+1054 LNYKNNNLKQLQFKK

-1086 QDFEKKVQ
+1086 QNFEKKVQ

>member
-1 MQPLINIENKLALFY
+1 MQSSINIENKLALFY

-50 LRPINRFILFWLFI
+50 LKPINRFVLFWLFI

-81 LYKLKEGINNLDSSK
+81 LFKLKEGINNLDSSK

-259 FYFESGDVSS
+259 FYFESGVVSS
-269 PFYSINVI
+269 PFYNINVI

-320 DSKQTD
+320 DSKQTE
-326 SVSFIEGE
+326 SVSFIEDE
-334 RRLFFNKLKADNFN
+334 RRLFFNKLKSDNFN

-353 TSNLEYKISS
+353 ISNLEYKISS

-386 TITIQTNIDSLYR
+386 TITIQTNIDSLYS

-472 INGSKSATSKKYAFR
+472 INGSKSATSKKYTFR
-487 KKTNNE
+487 KKTNDE

-517 LDQEKF
+517 LDQEKL

-572 KKENKRNQ
+572 KQENKRNQ

-609 AEKINKEDL
+609 SEKINKEDL

-681 TIGKEFKDVSKELD
+681 TIGREFKDVSKELD

-701 QGLKNPMSLPDL
+701 QALKNPMSLPDL
-713 DELEKEVKESLVKSE
+713 EELEKEVKESLVKSE
-728 EKLYQKENVSAK
+728 EKLYQKANVSAK

-875 ITSANILSDFLSN
+875 ITSTNILSDFLSN
-888 LLSNLKNSKN
+888 LLSNLQNSKN
-898 SLGQKGKKNSFSL
+898 SLGNKGKKNSFSL
-911 PTIIEKQKGIS
+911 PTLIEKQKGIS
-922 EKLKNGLQKNN
+922 EKLKNGLQKSK
-933 KKGQDGDEGKKG
+933 KKGQDGHEGGKGKKG
-945 QKGQKGSNGSKPNT
+945 SSGSKST
-959 EFKEGPQSEDIFEIF
+959 SEFNEGGQSGDIFEIF

-981 ETLIKIMEK
+981 ETLTKIMAK
-990 EGDSNGTFKRAIKSM
+990 EGDSNGTFKKAIKSM
-1005 EQLENEIINNGL
+1005 EQLENEIINNGF
-1017 TQSSLKRMQQ
+1017 TQSALKRMQQ

-1039 VKQGKENKK
+1039 IQQGKEKNKK
-1048 NATPNT
+1048 ATPNT
-1054 SRYKNNNLKQLQFKK
+1054 SNYKNNNLKQLQFKK

-1086 QDFEKKVQ
+1086 QNFEKKVQ

>member
-1 MQPLINIENKLALFY
+1 MQSLTNIENKLALFY

-31 FSLGV
+31 FSLGI
-36 LYLIITIYVESLLW
+36 LYLIITVYVESILW
-50 LRPINRFILFWLFI
+50 LKPINRFVLFWLFI
-64 VIELLLF
+64 AIELLLF
-71 YKFIL
+71 SKFIL

-81 LYKLKEGINNLDSSK
+81 LFKLKEGINNLDSSK

-108 LFNLLQLKQS
+108 LLNLLQLKQA

-141 SESISFQAS
+141 SESISFQSS

-171 LNLDFTQSFNR
+171 LNLDFTQSFTR

-192 PAPFTLSL
+192 PAPFKLSL
-200 QTSSLDVVEGQ
+200 LSSSLDVVEGQ
-211 SHKVLIT
+211 SHKILIS
-218 SKGKTVPNEVKIVY
+218 SKGKTVPNEVKIAY

-250 FLNVINPID
+250 FLNVINSID

-269 PFYSINVI
+269 PFFSINVI

-282 KKVKIKLDYPYHTKK
+282 KKIKIKLDYPYHTKK
-297 QDEIIENT
+297 QDETIENT
-305 GNLSLPEGTKVEWNI
+305 GNLTLPEGTKVQWNI

-326 SVSFIEGE
+326 SVAFIDGA
-334 RRLFFNKLKADNFN
+334 RRFFFNKRTEDNFN
-348 FRKTI
+348 FKKTI

-386 TITIQTNIDSLYR
+386 TITIQTNIDSLYG

-417 KVVFYDQSNIDKVI
+417 KVVFYDQSKIDKVN

-446 YQFPGPTTIEDGV
+446 YQFPGSTSIEDGV
-459 DYEIYFQVSDNDI
+459 NYEIYFQVSDNDI
-472 INGSKSATSKKYAFR
+472 INGSKSVISKKYTFR
-487 KKTNNE
+487 KKTNDE

-511 IFKNNS
+511 IFKNSS
-517 LDQEKF
+517 LDQEKL

-533 KDLSWRDKN
+533 KYLSWRDKN
-542 KIKKVIDRQKK
+542 KINKVIDRQKK

-572 KKENKRNQ
+572 KQENKRNQ

-609 AEKINKEDL
+609 SEKINKEDL

-667 NLFKAQDVDLEKQK
+667 NLFKAQDVDLEKQI

-713 DELEKEVKESLVKSE
+713 EELEKEVKESLVKSE
-728 EKLYQKENVSAK
+728 KKLYQKENISAK

-778 ILENLLIFSFKQEE
+778 ILENLLVFSFKQEE

-857 ENFAENRFDS
+857 ENFAENSFDS

-875 ITSANILSDFLSN
+875 ITSTNILSDFLSN

-898 SLGQKGKKNSFSL
+898 SLGNKGKKNSFSL
-911 PTIIEKQKGIS
+911 PTLIEKQKGIS
-922 EKLKNGLQKNN
+922 EKLRNGLQKSN
-933 KKGQDGDEGKKG
+933 KKGQDGHEGEKGKKG
-945 QKGQKGSNGSKPNT
+945 SSGSKST
-959 EFKEGPQSEDIFEIF
+959 SEFNEGGQSGDIFEIF

-981 ETLIKIMEK
+981 ETLTKIMAK
-990 EGDSNGTFKRAIKSM
+990 EGDSNGTFKKAIKSM
-1005 EQLENEIINNGL
+1005 ELLENEIINNGF
-1017 TQSSLKRMQQ
+1017 TQSTLKRMQQ

-1039 VKQGKENKK
+1039 IQQGKEKNKK
-1048 NATPNT
+1048 ATPNI
-1054 SRYKNNNLKQLQFKK
+1054 SNYKNNNLKQLQLKK

-1086 QDFEKKVQ
+1086 QNFEKKVQ

>member
-1 MQPLINIENKLALFY
+1 MQSSINIENKLALFY

-50 LRPINRFILFWLFI
+50 LKPINRFVLFWLFI

-81 LYKLKEGINNLDSSK
+81 LFKLKEGINNLDSSK

-108 LFNLLQLKQS
+108 LLNLLQLKQA

-126 ASIEQKSDELNPFRF
+126 ASIEQKSNELNPFRF

-150 LKYLKY
+150 LKNLKY

-259 FYFESGDVSS
+259 FYFESGVVSS

-277 KTPRI
+277 KTPLI

-320 DSKQTD
+320 DSKQTE

-334 RRLFFNKLKADNFN
+334 RRLFFNKLKSDNFN

-353 TSNLEYKISS
+353 ISNLEYKISS

-386 TITIQTNIDSLYR
+386 TITIQTNIDSLYS

-472 INGSKSATSKKYAFR
+472 INGSKSVISKKYTFR
-487 KKTNNE
+487 KKTNDE

-511 IFKNNS
+511 IFKNNG
-517 LDQEKF
+517 LDQEKL

-681 TIGKEFKDVSKELD
+681 TIGREFKDVSKELD

-701 QGLKNPMSLPDL
+701 QALKNPMSLPDL
-713 DELEKEVKESLVKSE
+713 EELEKEVKESLVKSE
-728 EKLYQKENVSAK
+728 EKLYQKANVSAK

-875 ITSANILSDFLSN
+875 ITSTNILSDFLSN
-888 LLSNLKNSKN
+888 LLSNLQNSKN
-898 SLGQKGKKNSFSL
+898 SLGNKGKKNSFSL
-911 PTIIEKQKGIS
+911 PTLIEKQKGIS
-922 EKLKNGLQKNN
+922 EKLKNGLQKSK
-933 KKGQDGDEGKKG
+933 KKGQDGHEGGKGKKG
-945 QKGQKGSNGSKPNT
+945 SSGSKSTSKFN
-959 EFKEGPQSEDIFEIF
+959 EGGQSGDIFEIF

-981 ETLIKIMEK
+981 ETLTKIMAK
-990 EGDSNGTFKRAIKSM
+990 EGDSNGTFKKAIKSM
-1005 EQLENEIINNGL
+1005 EQLENEIINNGF
-1017 TQSSLKRMQQ
+1017 TQSVLKRMQQ

-1039 VKQGKENKK
+1039 IQQGKEKNKK
-1048 NATPNT
+1048 ATPNT
-1054 SRYKNNNLKQLQFKK
+1054 SNYKNNNLKQLQFKK

-1086 QDFEKKVQ
+1086 QNFEKKVQ

>member
-1 MQPLINIENKLALFY
+1 MQSPINIENKLALFY

-81 LYKLKEGINNLDSSK
+81 LFKLKEGINNLDSSK

-108 LFNLLQLKQS
+108 LLNLLQLKQA

-259 FYFESGDVSS
+259 FYFESGVVSS

-353 TSNLEYKISS
+353 ISSLEYKISS

-386 TITIQTNIDSLYR
+386 TITIQTNIDSLYS

-417 KVVFYDQSNIDKVI
+417 KVVFYDQSKIDKVN

-472 INGSKSATSKKYAFR
+472 INGSKSVISKKYTFR
-487 KKTNNE
+487 KKTNDE

-511 IFKNNS
+511 IFENNS
-517 LDQEKF
+517 LDQEKL

-560 QAEKLYEALDQN
+560 QAEKLYKVLDKN
-572 KKENKRNQ
+572 KFNQ

-595 SEKQKRILTELQKL
+595 SDKQKRILTELQKL
-609 AEKINKEDL
+609 SEKINKEDL

-656 NKLKELSKKQQ
+656 NKLEELSKKQQ

-713 DELEKEVKESLVKSE
+713 EELEKEVKESLVKSE

-875 ITSANILSDFLSN
+875 ITSTNILSDFLSN
-888 LLSNLKNSKN
+888 LLSNLQNSKN
-898 SLGQKGKKNSFSL
+898 SLGKKGKKNSFSL
-911 PTIIEKQKGIS
+911 PTLIEKQKGIS
-922 EKLKNGLQKNN
+922 EKLKNGLQKSK
-933 KKGQDGDEGKKG
+933 KKGQDGHEGEKGKKG
-945 QKGQKGSNGSKPNT
+945 SSGSKST
-959 EFKEGPQSEDIFEIF
+959 SEFNEGGQSGDIFEIF

-981 ETLIKIMEK
+981 ETLTKIMAK
-990 EGDSNGTFKRAIKSM
+990 EGDSNGTFKKAIKSM
-1005 EQLENEIINNGL
+1005 EQLENEIINNGF
-1017 TQSSLKRMQQ
+1017 TQSALKRMQQ

-1039 VKQGKENKK
+1039 IQQGKEKNKK
-1048 NATPNT
+1048 ATPNT
-1054 SRYKNNNLKQLQFKK
+1054 SNYKNNNLKQLQFKK

-1086 QDFEKKVQ
+1086 QNFEKKVQ

>member
-1 MQPLINIENKLALFY
+1 MQSSINIENKLALFY

-50 LRPINRFILFWLFI
+50 LKPINRFVLFWLFI

-81 LYKLKEGINNLDSSK
+81 LFKLKEGINNLDSSK

-108 LFNLLQLKQS
+108 LLNLLQLKQA

-259 FYFESGDVSS
+259 FYFESGVVSS
-269 PFYSINVI
+269 PFYNINVI

-320 DSKQTD
+320 DSKQTE

-334 RRLFFNKLKADNFN
+334 RRLFFNKLKSDNFN

-353 TSNLEYKISS
+353 ISNLEYKISS

-386 TITIQTNIDSLYR
+386 TITIQTNIDSLYS

-472 INGSKSATSKKYAFR
+472 INGSKSATSKKYTFR
-487 KKTNNE
+487 KKTNDE

-517 LDQEKF
+517 LDQEKL

-572 KKENKRNQ
+572 KQENKRNQ

-609 AEKINKEDL
+609 SEKINKEDL

-656 NKLKELSKKQQ
+656 NKLEELSKKQQ

-681 TIGKEFKDVSKELD
+681 TIGREFKDVSKELD

-701 QGLKNPMSLPDL
+701 QALKNPMSLPDL
-713 DELEKEVKESLVKSE
+713 EELEKEVKESLVKSE
-728 EKLYQKENVSAK
+728 KKLYQKENVSAK
-740 KEQEKSSKK
+740 KLQEKSSKK
-749 MQEMSKKMQNSISEM
+749 MKEMSKKMQNSISEM

-778 ILENLLIFSFKQEE
+778 ILENLLVFSFKQEE

-875 ITSANILSDFLSN
+875 ITSTNILSDFLSN
-888 LLSNLKNSKN
+888 LLSNLQNSKN
-898 SLGQKGKKNSFSL
+898 SLGNKGKKNSFSL
-911 PTIIEKQKGIS
+911 PTLIEKQKGIS
-922 EKLKNGLQKNN
+922 EKLKNGLQKSN
-933 KKGQDGDEGKKG
+933 KKGQDGHEGEKGKKG
-945 QKGQKGSNGSKPNT
+945 SSGSKST
-959 EFKEGPQSEDIFEIF
+959 SEFNEGGQSGDIFEIF

-981 ETLIKIMEK
+981 ETLTKIMAK
-990 EGDSNGTFKRAIKSM
+990 EGDFNGTFKKAIKSM
-1005 EQLENEIINNGL
+1005 EQLENEIINNGF
-1017 TQSSLKRMQQ
+1017 TQSALKRMQQ

-1039 VKQGKENKK
+1039 IQQGKEKNKK
-1048 NATPNT
+1048 ATPNT
-1054 SRYKNNNLKQLQFKK
+1054 SNYKNNNLKQLQFKK

-1086 QDFEKKVQ
+1086 QNFEKKVQ

>member
-1 MQPLINIENKLALFY
+1 MQSLINIENKLALFY

-50 LRPINRFILFWLFI
+50 LKPINRFILFWLFI

-81 LYKLKEGINNLDSSK
+81 LFKLKEGINNLDSSK

-108 LFNLLQLKQS
+108 LLNLLQLKQA

-156 ILLPAAFFSLSLING
+156 ILLPAAFFSLSFISG

-200 QTSSLDVVEGQ
+200 MPSSLEVIEGQ
-211 SHKVLIT
+211 SYKVLIA
-218 SKGKTVPNEVKIVY
+218 SKGNTLPNEVKIVY

-240 NEGKGVFSFT
+240 NEGDGVFSFT
-250 FLNVINPID
+250 FLNIINPVD
-259 FYFESGDVSS
+259 FYFESGEVTS
-269 PFYSINVI
+269 PFYSITVI
-277 KTPRI
+277 KTPLI
-282 KKVKIKLDYPYHTKK
+282 KKIKIKLDYPYHTKK
-297 QDEIIENT
+297 QDETIENT
-305 GNLSLPEGTKVEWNI
+305 GNFILPEGTNVEWNI

-326 SVSFIEGE
+326 SVAFIDGE
-334 RRLFFNKLKADNFN
+334 RRMFFKRIKTDKFN
-348 FRKTI
+348 YKKKI

-379 VVKDEYP
+379 VIKDEYP
-386 TITIQTNIDSLYR
+386 TITIQTNIDSLYG

-417 KVVFYDQSNIDKVI
+417 QVVFYDQSKIDKVN

-446 YQFPGPTTIEDGV
+446 YQFPGSTSIKDGV
-459 DYEIYFQVSDNDI
+459 NYEIYFQVSDNDI
-472 INGSKSATSKKYAFR
+472 INGSKSVISKKYTFR
-487 KKTNNE
+487 KKTNDE

-511 IFKNNS
+511 IYENNR
-517 LDQEKF
+517 LEQDKLQ
-523 LKIQNELKNK
+523 KIQNELKNK

-542 KIKKVIDRQKK
+542 KVKKVVDRQNK

-560 QAEKLYEALDQN
+560 QAEKLYKALDKN
-572 KKENKRNQ
+572 KFNQ
-580 SKTDN
+580 SKTEN

-595 SEKQKRILTELQKL
+595 TDKQKRILTELQKL
-609 AEKINKEDL
+609 SEKINKEDL

-656 NKLKELSKKQQ
+656 NKLEELSKKQQ
-667 NLFKAQDVDLEKQK
+667 NLFKTQDVNLEKQK
-681 TIGKEFKDVSKELD
+681 KIRKEFKDISKELD
-695 QLAKDN
+695 QLVKDN

-713 DELEKEVKESLVKSE
+713 EELEKEVKESLVKSE

-749 MQEMSKKMQNSISEM
+749 MQEMSKKIQNSVSEM

-875 ITSANILSDFLSN
+875 ITSTNILSDFLSN
-888 LLSNLKNSKN
+888 LLSNLQNSKN
-898 SLGQKGKKNSFSL
+898 SLGKKGEKNSFSL
-911 PTIIEKQKGIS
+911 PTLIEKQKGIS
-922 EKLKNGLQKNN
+922 EKLKNGLQKSK
-933 KKGQDGDEGKKG
+933 KKGQDGNEGKKG
-945 QKGQKGSNGSKPNT
+945 KKDPSGSKSSS
-959 EFKEGPQSEDIFEIF
+959 EFNEGGQSGDLFEIF

-981 ETLIKIMEK
+981 ETLTKIMAR
-990 EGDSNGTFKRAIKSM
+990 EGDSNGAFKKVIKSM
-1005 EQLENEIINNGL
+1005 EQLENEIINNGF
-1017 TQSSLKRMQQ
+1017 TQSTLKRMQQ

-1039 VKQGKENKK
+1039 IQQGKEKNKK
-1048 NATPNT
+1048 ATPNT
-1054 SRYKNNNLKQLQFKK
+1054 LNYKNNNLKQLQFKK

-1086 QDFEKKVQ
+1086 QNFEKKVQ

>member
-1 MQPLINIENKLALFY
+1 MQSSINIENKLALFY

-50 LRPINRFILFWLFI
+50 LKPINRFVLFWLFI

-81 LYKLKEGINNLDSSK
+81 LFKLKEGINNLDSSK

-259 FYFESGDVSS
+259 FYFESGVVSS

-277 KTPRI
+277 KTPLI

-320 DSKQTD
+320 DSKQTE

-334 RRLFFNKLKADNFN
+334 RRLFFNKLKSDNFN

-353 TSNLEYKISS
+353 ISNLEYKISS

-386 TITIQTNIDSLYR
+386 TITIQTNIDSLYS

-417 KVVFYDQSNIDKVI
+417 KVVFYDQSNINKVI
-431 IVPIKLSKENTQTFF
+431 IVPLKLSKENTQTFF

-472 INGSKSATSKKYAFR
+472 INGSKSATSKKYTFR
-487 KKTNNE
+487 KKTNDE
-493 VLQEQFKEQKES
+493 VRQEQFKEQKES

-517 LDQEKF
+517 LDQEKL

-572 KKENKRNQ
+572 KQENKRNQ

-609 AEKINKEDL
+609 SEKINKEDL

-681 TIGKEFKDVSKELD
+681 TIGREFKDVSKELD

-701 QGLKNPMSLPDL
+701 QALKKPMSLPDL
-713 DELEKEVKESLVKSE
+713 EELEKEVKESLVKSE
-728 EKLYQKENVSAK
+728 KKLYQKENVSAK
-740 KEQEKSSKK
+740 KLQEKSSKK
-749 MQEMSKKMQNSISEM
+749 MKEMSKKMQNSISEM

-778 ILENLLIFSFKQEE
+778 ILENLLVFSFKQEE

-875 ITSANILSDFLSN
+875 ITSTNILSDFLSN
-888 LLSNLKNSKN
+888 LLSNLQSSKN
-898 SLGQKGKKNSFSL
+898 SLGNKGKKNSFSL
-911 PTIIEKQKGIS
+911 PTLIEKQKGIS
-922 EKLKNGLQKNN
+922 EKLKNGLQKSK
-933 KKGQDGDEGKKG
+933 KKGQGGHEGGIGKKG
-945 QKGQKGSNGSKPNT
+945 SSGSKST
-959 EFKEGPQSEDIFEIF
+959 SEFNEGGQSGDIFEIF

-981 ETLIKIMEK
+981 ETLTKIMAK
-990 EGDSNGTFKRAIKSM
+990 EGGSNGTFKKAIKSM
-1005 EQLENEIINNGL
+1005 EQLENEIINNGF
-1017 TQSSLKRMQQ
+1017 TQSALKRMQQ

-1039 VKQGKENKK
+1039 IQQGKEKNKK
-1048 NATPNT
+1048 ATPNT
-1054 SRYKNNNLKQLQFKK
+1054 SNYKNNNLKQLQFKK

-1086 QDFEKKVQ
+1086 QNFEKKVQ